1 MTSFRCLAILTF
13 FCVFVC
19 GPPSFIKTAQAQS
32 KTRSATAPKKQES
45 ENAGAPQTDQ
55 PATKSK
61 DESQQE
67 IIARLEKFLTGT
79 KWTGNFIIEG
89 KEGLIE
95 EHYEILSAK
104 KTEFGDKWNLITRIK
119 YGGHDTTLPLPPIE
133 IKFAG
138 KTPVITVDRA
148 FIPGLGT
155 FDARVVIRQG
165 KYAGTW
171 KHGKKGGYL
180 FGTIESMSDE
190 ERAAAEKVVKEIVD
204 D

>member
-1 MTSFRCLAILTF
+1 MCTACYHGICCPRGNGRALA
-13 FCVFVC
+13 
-19 GPPSFIKTAQAQS
+19 QN
-32 KTRSATAPKKQES
+32 ATVKEKQES
-45 ENAGAPQTDQ
+45 ETTRTPQTDQ
-55 PATKSK
+55 PSTKPT
-61 DESQQE
+61 DESEQE
-67 IIARLEKFLTGT
+67 LIARLEKYLTGT

-89 KEGLIE
+89 KDGLIN
-95 EHYEILSAK
+95 EHYEILSAEK
-104 KTEFGDKWNLITRIK
+104 SKFGDKWNLIARIK
-119 YGGHDTTLPLPPIE
+119 YGGHDTTSPLPPIE

-171 KHGKKGGYL
+171 KHGKVGGFL

-190 ERAAAEKVVKEIVD
+190 EREAAKKVVQKIIED
-204 D
+204 